1 MARGTAGVIS
11 GWERQL
17 RILMTG
23 LERSARICNRSKG
36 CWKSEWIS
44 KRARK
49 IKEARKEFH
58 KTAKAKMWGPEGYLS

>member
-1 MARGTAGVIS
+1 M
-11 GWERQL
+11 